1 MALRPLY
8 LEPGI
13 PWRVKLDTGIAL
25 NVDAPCRAR
34 SLFPLARLARVVCDS
49 HSIWETAALLGCLRA
64 GVPVVFHDARGNAL
78 GWCFGPRR
86 RETTL
91 ASLLREG
98 LQQPGWPD
106 HFGRWRIATERRE
119 MLATLGALR
128 VPSRDLD
135 TATVR
140 ARLYN
145 LHRTRTGV
153 AAGQQLRHLR
163 HAAAGL
169 AAESI
174 ARIVDDPELIGYARP
189 GLNLARELGDLLEWR
204 LHTLYARVPAAQAHA
219 GRLAAALVESHGA
232 FLHRACGEIL
242 GDLELNLREW
252 LI

>member
-1 MALRPLY
+1 MVLRPLY

-13 PWRVKLDTGIAL
+13 PWSVKLDTGIAL
-25 NVDAPCRAR
+25 NVAAPCRAR

-49 HSIWETAALLGCLRA
+49 QSVWETAALLGCLRA

-98 LQQPGWPD
+98 LHQPEWPD
-106 HFGRWRIATERRE
+106 HFACWRRATERRE

-128 VPSRDLD
+128 LPSRDLD
-135 TATVR
+135 TAAVR
-140 ARLYN
+140 ARLHN
-145 LHRTRTGV
+145 LHRARTGT
-153 AAGQQLRHLR
+153 AAGRQLRHLR

-169 AAESI
+169 AAEAI
-174 ARIVDDPELIGYARP
+174 ARIVDDPQLIGYARP

-204 LHTLYARVPAAQAHA
+204 LHILYARVPVMLAHT
-219 GRLAAALVESHGA
+219 GRLAATLVESHGA
-232 FLHRACGEIL
+232 LLHRACGEIL
-242 GDLELNLREW
+242 GDLELDLREW

>member
-119 MLATLGALR
+119 MLA
-128 VPSRDLD
+128 
-135 TATVR
+135 
-140 ARLYN
+140 
-145 LHRTRTGV
+145 RTRTGV